1 MIISISAEISG
12 IPGSTMMHSPPAAG
26 AMTQQLVANIGAG
39 NDRMSI
45 QVTPI
50 SRVDLL
56 LVDAQGTFDLYQ
68 NYAHINEGKKSDRR
82 SNYLPTRQR
91 GSK

>member
-1 MIISISAEISG
+1 
-12 IPGSTMMHSPPAAG
+12 
-26 AMTQQLVANIGAG
+26 
-39 NDRMSI
+39 MSI

-68 NYAHINEGKKSDRR
+68 NYAHINEGK
-82 SNYLPTRQR
+82 
-91 GSK
+91 